1 MIIRNCLHIL
11 VFCELVAA
19 SQYLQTS
26 PCFAELLIAHYFDH
40 SAGGQNKQNEGLHEE
55 KVMKY
60 YD

>member
-40 SAGGQNKQNEGLHEE
+40 SAGGQNK
-55 KVMKY
+55 
-60 YD
+60 